1 MIPTTSIP
9 GYRINEYL
17 LVLSPPEDLWQ
28 KIMKIK
34 EGFAGKYKN
43 DIARFTKPH
52 ITLINWVNLE
62 LMEERMMQRLQTIS
76 MGFTPFKVELKD
88 YGSFPT
94 HTITINVV
102 SKVPIQTLVREIK
115 QAQKLMT
122 LDKDNKPHFIETPY
136 ISICRKL
143 KPWQYE
149 EGWLEFSNRQFTGR
163 FIADS
168 MLLLKRPAGEKVK
181 FQIAKRYEFQNLPV
195 NTKQG
200 NLFAPLPPGGELR
213 SVSFPISTLR

>member
-1 MIPTTSIP
+1 MQASISIP

-17 LVLSPPEDLWQ
+17 LVLNPPEVLWQ

-34 EGFAGKYKN
+34 EEFADKYKN
-43 DIARFTKPH
+43 EIARFTKPH
-52 ITLINWVNLE
+52 ITLINWVSLE
-62 LMEERMMQRLQTIS
+62 LMEERMMQRLQTIA
-76 MGFTPFKVELKD
+76 MGITPFKVELKD

-94 HTITINVV
+94 HTIFINVV
-102 SKVPIQTLVREIK
+102 SKVPIQSLVKEMK
-115 QAQKLMT
+115 QGQKLMT
-122 LDKDNKPHFIETPY
+122 LNKDNKPHFIETPHL
-136 ISICRKL
+136 SICRKL

-181 FQIAKRYEFQNLPV
+181 FQIAKRLEFQNLPV
-195 NTKQG
+195 TTKQG
-200 NLFAPLPPGGELR
+200 NLFGPLSPGGG
-213 SVSFPISTLR
+213 T

>member
-1 MIPTTSIP
+1 MEASISIP

-17 LVLSPPEDLWQ
+17 LVLNPPEDLWQ

-34 EGFAGKYKN
+34 EGFADKYKN
-43 DIARFTKPH
+43 EIARFTKPH
-52 ITLINWVNLE
+52 ITLINWVSLE
-62 LMEERMMQRLQTIS
+62 LMEERMIQRLQTIA
-76 MGFTPFKVELKD
+76 MGTTPFKVELKD

-94 HTITINVV
+94 HTIFINVT
-102 SKVPIQTLVREIK
+102 SKVPIQSLAKEMK

-122 LDKDNKPHFIETPY
+122 LNKENKPHFIETPHL
-136 ISICRKL
+136 SICRKL

-168 MLLLKRPAGEKVK
+168 MLLLKRTAGEKTK
-181 FQIAKRYEFQNLPV
+181 FQITKRLEFQNLPV
-195 NTKQG
+195 ATKQG
-200 NLFAPLPPGGELR
+200 NLFGPLSPGGG
-213 SVSFPISTLR
+213 T

>member
-34 EGFAGKYKN
+34 EEFAGKYKN

-52 ITLINWVNLE
+52 ITLINWVSLE

-94 HTITINVV
+94 HTIIINVV
-102 SKVPIQTLVREIK
+102 SKVPIQSLVREMK

-122 LDKDNKPHFIETPY
+122 LDKDNKPHFIETPHL
-136 ISICRKL
+136 SICRKL

-168 MLLLKRPAGEKVK
+168 MLLLKRQAGQKMK
-181 FQIAKRYEFQNLPV
+181 FQIAKRFEFQNLPV

-200 NLFAPLPPGGELR
+200 NLC
-213 SVSFPISTLR
+213 I